1 MYLYGVAGEGENI
14 IWGTDA
20 TGSRKVILRKVAKDS
35 YASLG
40 GATFN
45 MYKGNSESIF
55 VLKDKAAGTQTT
67 MNTDTLKSYDSG
79 VFWVGNLPYGV
90 YYLYEETAPT
100 KENGT
105 GTTAYSNNAG
115 KWFYL
120 VVGDDVVMSMGY
132 ADRDAAKAGYE
143 SYKSGSDTT
152 P

>member
-1 MYLYGVAGEGENI
+1 M
-14 IWGTDA
+14 
-20 TGSRKVILRKVAKDS
+20 SDS
-35 YASLG
+35 TYVPLN
-40 GATFN
+40 GATFTV
-45 MYKGNSESIF
+45 YYADKQTVVKVTTTSTDGFGN
-55 VLKDKAAGTQTT
+55 VTT
-67 MNTDTLKSYDSG
+67 STEKLENLTSGASG
-79 VFWVGNLPYGV
+79 VFWVGELPYGT
-90 YYLYEETAPT
+90 YYLEETAPT